1 MRWLLKSSLRILV
14 VPFLLLVTANGLA
27 ASQHTAR
34 TDYHR
39 SETTPQTGTVKQEE
53 TQVPLFAFHEA
64 LGALEQ
70 QAIANQKQIE
80 VDKEAWCSPPVLVNI
95 VLAFIGAAYLVFTGL
110 QWRVLRWAFLADN
123 RPRIG
128 IRHIALVTIP
138 DDILASDSEGNIRED
153 NRIEIRLRLI
163 NRGGSNAK
171 IVEGNI
177 TLRVD
182 EADGMVA
189 IVGKQKVLPP
199 FDRERGTPSYCDER
213 NAGKDIIVKPAEPY
227 SLRKIMPLGSIHDT
241 AKAYLAVH
249 RERNLDTVALHAF
262 GYFRYRS
269 PGWLRARRTYFT
281 AFCRRYDVTKGG
293 FVVINEPDYE
303 YED

>member
-53 TQVPLFAFHEA
+53 TQVPLSAFHEA

-163 NRGGSNAK
+163 NRGWK
-171 IVEGNI
+171 
-177 TLRVD
+177 
-182 EADGMVA
+182 
-189 IVGKQKVLPP
+189 
-199 FDRERGTPSYCDER
+199 
-213 NAGKDIIVKPAEPY
+213 
-227 SLRKIMPLGSIHDT
+227 
-241 AKAYLAVH
+241 
-249 RERNLDTVALHAF
+249 
-262 GYFRYRS
+262 
-269 PGWLRARRTYFT
+269 
-281 AFCRRYDVTKGG
+281 
-293 FVVINEPDYE
+293 
-303 YED
+303 